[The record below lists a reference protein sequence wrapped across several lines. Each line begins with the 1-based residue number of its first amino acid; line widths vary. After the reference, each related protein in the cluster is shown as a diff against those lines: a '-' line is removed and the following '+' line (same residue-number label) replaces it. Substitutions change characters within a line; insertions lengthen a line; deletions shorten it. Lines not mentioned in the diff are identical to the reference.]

1 MPAPMLK
8 VGLITIIPVSDGS
21 FRPPV
26 ARVFPSVS
34 AGQWEPLKEHL
45 NSDGTI
51 SLNFG
56 AFLIREGDDW
66 TLADTGFGN
75 RPASYGGRLLDEF
88 DRANLH
94 PADISRVIFTHLH
107 PDHIGWTTVDRDGRP
122 EILFKNARHG
132 VQRKDW
138 EHFMQPAVKEAQ
150 PSIALC
156 AEPLEGSGQL
166 DLIDGDR
173 SISAGISA
181 LCTPGHTPGHQS
193 LLVSSGDERAII
205 LGDVAHTPA
214 QVAQPD
220 WSPFSDF
227 DAVQSA
233 KTRSAVWERIE
244 QQGLKVAAGHF
255 AYPSIG
261 GIIRVEGKRRW
272 QSLS

>member
-1 MPAPMLK
+1 MLQ
-8 VGLITIIPVSDGS
+8 VGSISIIPISDGS
-21 FRPPV
+21 SRPPV
-26 ARVFPSVS
+26 ARIFPSTS
-34 AGQWEPLKEHL
+34 AEQWDALKEYL

-66 TLADTGFGN
+66 TLVDTGFGN
-75 RPASYGGRLLDEF
+75 RPESYGGRLLGE
-88 DRANLH
+88 LEKGTLQ

-107 PDHIGWTTVDRDGRP
+107 PDHIGWTTIDRDGQP
-122 EILFKNARHG
+122 EILFKNARHV

-138 EHFMQPAVKEAQ
+138 EHFMQPAVKAAR
-150 PSIALC
+150 PSITLC
-156 AEPLEGSGQL
+156 VEPLQRAGLL

-173 SISAGISA
+173 SISVGIST

-193 LLVSSGDERAII
+193 LLVSSGGEKAII

-214 QVAQPD
+214 QVVQSD
-220 WSPFSDF
+220 WSPVSDV

-233 KTRSAVWERIE
+233 RTRSEIWDRIE

-261 GIIRVEGKRRW
+261 GIVRVEGKRRW
-272 QSLS
+272 RFMS